1 MYNIENRRK
10 ILMSDEMIILG
21 IMILLGCA
29 YTSYKIGTREGISQ
43 AIDYFHAEGFIEVD
57 KD

>member
-10 ILMSDEMIILG
+10 YIMQDEMIILVLL
-21 IMILLGCA
+21 ILMGAA

-43 AIDYFHAEGFIEVD
+43 AIDYFHAEGLIKLDED
-57 KD
+57 

>member
-1 MYNIENRRK
+1 MQ
-10 ILMSDEMIILG
+10 DEMIILG

-43 AIDYFHAEGFIEVD
+43 AIDYFHAEGLIKLDED
-57 KD
+57 

>member
-1 MYNIENRRK
+1 MYNIQNRRK

-57 KD
+57 ED